1 MQSACHW
8 PTNLDIYFTYFKSNS
23 YADPADLKSTLKV
36 TDDGDDI
43 DDDSGRV
50 SPPYG
55 VVQPPELPQRSDLDL
70 KRPTT
75 TTINPNQST
84 GLFCCTATKAVRRTY
99 IDWTLYYQVQC
110 FFW

>member
-1 MQSACHW
+1 M
-8 PTNLDIYFTYFKSNS
+8 
-23 YADPADLKSTLKV
+23 KSTLRI
-36 TDDGDDI
+36 TDNVD

-55 VVQPPELPQRSDLDL
+55 VVQPPDLPQRSDLDL
-70 KRPTT
+70 KRST

-99 IDWTLYYQVQC
+99 ID
-110 FFW
+110 

>member
-1 MQSACHW
+1 M
-8 PTNLDIYFTYFKSNS
+8 
-23 YADPADLKSTLKV
+23 KSTLKV

-70 KRPTT
+70 KRSTT
-75 TTINPNQST
+75 SFFCTLHFVISTI
-84 GLFCCTATKAVRRTY
+84 GCDAE
-99 IDWTLYYQVQC
+99 I
-110 FFW
+110 

>member
-8 PTNLDIYFTYFKSNS
+8 PTNLDIYLTYFKSNS

-36 TDDGDDI
+36 TDDGDDF

-70 KRPTT
+70 KRSTT
-75 TTINPNQST
+75 
-84 GLFCCTATKAVRRTY
+84 GRRS
-99 IDWTLYYQVQC
+99 L
-110 FFW
+110 